1 MSNFIVSENN
11 NVVKVSRKNIP
22 ASYVGAVIS
31 VSDGNK
37 KLKSTNGKIDES
49 GVYIPSS
56 KWLIFNLPA
65 VVTCPFRTRQC
76 GGYLKGE
83 KRYEIDPKTGKTI
96 DKKADCYAVK
106 AENAYP
112 TVIPARRDN
121 LRATLLPGFVDAMT
135 DLILRTAHNMKKE
148 RLIVRIHESGD
159 FYNKRYAEM
168 WLEIARRCAHDARIE
183 FWAYTKSFIYFDG
196 VELPENFRLRAS
208 VWGDTTPEQLE
219 IIHRNN
225 WPIYTVYENELP
237 AGYTECFCK
246 DCGNCNQCGDMSI
259 KSIACKRH

>member
-1 MSNFIVSENN
+1 MATYIITENG
-11 NVVKVSRKNIP
+11 VKTTKRKNIP
-22 ASYVGAVIS
+22 ANYVGAVIS

-37 KLKSTNGKIDES
+37 KLKSTNGKIDEN

-76 GGYLKGE
+76 SGYLRGE
-83 KRYEIDPKTGKTI
+83 KRYETDPKTGKTI

-121 LRATLLPGFVDAMT
+121 LRATLIPGFVDAMT
-135 DLILRTAHNMKKE
+135 DLILKTARNMKKE

-159 FYNKRYAEM
+159 FYNQRYAEM
-168 WLEIARRCAHDARIE
+168 WLEIARRCAHDTRIV

-196 VELPENFRLRAS
+196 VTLPENFKLRAS
-208 VWGDTTPEQLE
+208 VWADTDSEQLA
-219 IIHRNN
+219 IIARNK
-225 WPIYTVYENELP
+225 WTIYTVYENELP

-246 DCGNCNQCGDMSI
+246 DCANCNQCGDMSI